1 MDSLDF
7 ILALD
12 RKNLTKENFQ
22 HCHET
27 RDKIVDLWA
36 KAEEMSKLFYLPPKP
51 HPGKN
56 KKVNVFARV
65 RPLSDEEAKTSQALI
80 PGLLTKSTVPKEKG
94 QKISA
99 MESVGQGLEA
109 LLGEDCNNL
118 EAYKQVIAPNTD
130 ILLEGGR
137 VSLFCYGHSGT
148 GKTHTTLGYKDEP
161 GLFKLGC
168 EEMFRVINKYNQSP
182 GEDGKLMIEVRFTEI
197 YLGRV
202 YDLLN
207 NRAELKL
214 LEDGN
219 GVVHIRA
226 QTERKEDGTVVN
238 RDQKFVIVKDLDHLL
253 DVLKD
258 GIILRAAGC
267 SSIHDQS
274 SRSHAMLEMRV
285 LNEALV
291 SAMEEEVI
299 AISKLA
305 PHEKSKTDTPKKFWF
320 LMFKKE
326 SPDGSEE
333 ADVNKDL
340 EKKGSDGPAAGDAN
354 TDLEKKESGGS
365 EKGYSNNPMLEH
377 FRQNWSMACDVTKEK
392 VVASCTEGLMASAWK
407 QCPDIH
413 DYEIWTTKG
422 WMDLFNY
429 IALQMEETYNGFLR
443 DIPPILEIRKRIEEI
458 KARAPELCGGKLT
471 LVDLAGADH
480 DTRDL
485 AKTTKVE
492 LRESAQINKELSTLK
507 GVMSLNEGRR
517 PWRDT
522 KLTHVLKN
530 ILEPPEGGTNQPIMV
545 ACVSPSITQE
555 RDTVNTLRYA
565 QMVAGV
571 VENKKVTQKRAKNA
585 RALEIQKQ
593 IRQIYAENCPE
604 KTEIQVDTILGKFKG
619 REAQL
624 LQKVRRKYTM
634 NKQQKLIKQ
643 KNQID
648 ADDSKASNIGQLLSC
663 GTCATGKGE

>member
-1 MDSLDF
+1 MV
-7 ILALD
+7 LALESP
-12 RKNLTKENFQ
+12 NLSKENFQ
-22 HCHET
+22 SCNDAAA
-27 RDKIVDLWA
+27 RLVDLEA
-36 KAEEMSKLFYLPPKP
+36 KAAEMSKLFYAPPKSD
-51 HPGKN
+51 PGKN
-56 KKVNVFARV
+56 NKVNVFARV
-65 RPLSDEEAKTSQALI
+65 RPVSDEEAKTSQTLI
-80 PGLLTKSTVPKEKG
+80 AGLVTKSIASKEKG

-99 MESVGQGLEA
+99 MESVGQGLEG
-109 LLGEDCNNL
+109 LLGVDCDNL
-118 EAYKQVIAPNTD
+118 EAYKQTIAPNTD

-148 GKTHTTLGYKDEP
+148 GKTHTTLGYKEEP
-161 GLFKLGC
+161 GLFKIGC
-168 EEMFRVINKYNQSP
+168 EEMFRVIDKHNQAP
-182 GEDGKLMIEVRFTEI
+182 GKDGKLMIEVRFTEI

-202 YDLLN
+202 YDLLD

-214 LEDGN
+214 IEDEN

-226 QTERKEDGTVVN
+226 QTERKEDGTAVN

-274 SRSHAMLEMRV
+274 SRSHAILEMRV
-285 LNEALV
+285 INEALI
-291 SAMEEEVI
+291 STMEEEIV
-299 AISKLA
+299 ARSKL
-305 PHEKSKTDTPKKFWF
+305 PLHDKRLTDRPKLYWF
-320 LMFKKE
+320 LMVKKE
-326 SPDGSEE
+326 NGSEA
-333 ADVNKDL
+333 ADANKDL
-340 EKKGSDGPAAGDAN
+340 EKKGSDGSAAADSKM
-354 TDLEKKESGGS
+354 DLEKKESDGS
-365 EKGYSNNPMLEH
+365 GAADANTYSMDPMIAYMRREY
-377 FRQNWSMACDVTKEK
+377 SMACDVPKAELMAYYK
-392 VVASCTEGLMASAWK
+392 EGLMSTEWVK
-407 QCPDIH
+407 CPEIH
-413 DYEIWTTKG
+413 DYELWTPKG
-422 WMDLFNY
+422 WMDCFNY
-429 IALQMEETYNGFLR
+429 ISLEMEEAYNGLLR
-443 DIPPILEIRKRIEEI
+443 DIPPILAIRKRIEEI
-458 KARAPELCGGKLT
+458 KARAPKLCGGKLT

-485 AKTTKVE
+485 AKSTKQE

-507 GVMSLNEGRR
+507 GVMSRNQGRR

-522 KLTHVLKN
+522 KLTLVLKN

-555 RDTVNTLRYA
+555 RDTVNTLHYA

-571 VENKKVTQKRAKNA
+571 VEEKKTTQKRAKNA